1 MRDFLPARKRSI
13 ADEIT
18 SRMLEQILGG
28 EFEPGDRLPAERDL
42 AARFETN
49 RNTLR
54 EAIRNLET
62 LNVVEARQ
70 GDGLR
75 VRDVYE
81 VGEVN
86 LLPFYL
92 RYAGNLETA
101 SAMVSDMLRLRR
113 TLLSEVCGL
122 LSDAPGEGRF
132 ERLRSLV
139 EKQRGQRNDAAMLV
153 RTDMEI
159 ALELVAAS
167 GSVAY
172 RWIFNTMAKLYQEV
186 AYQAPQLWVFPDDYE
201 DTLLAIIE
209 AAEAGS
215 GARARELMLEH
226 LERVDEEILVK
237 LKSLGSF

>member
-13 ADEIT
+13 VDEIT
-18 SRMLEQILGG
+18 SRMLQQILGG
-28 EFEPGDRLPAERDL
+28 EFQAGERLPAEREL
-42 AARFETN
+42 ATRFETN

-62 LNVVEARQ
+62 LNIVEVRQ

-75 VRDVYE
+75 VRDIYE

-92 RYAGNLETA
+92 RYAGNFETA
-101 SAMVSDMLRLRR
+101 SAMVRDMLRLRR

-122 LSDAPGEGRF
+122 LAEGAGENRF
-132 ERLRSLV
+132 EGLRGLV
-139 EKQRGQRNDAAMLV
+139 EKQRKQRTDAAKLV
-153 RTDMEI
+153 RTDVKI
-159 ALELVAAS
+159 AQGLVAAS

-186 AYQAPQLWVFPDDYE
+186 AYQAPLLWVFPDDYE
-201 DTLLAIIE
+201 DTLLGVLD
-209 AAEAGS
+209 AAEAGDGP
-215 GARARELMLEH
+215 GARGMMRKH
-226 LERVDEEILVK
+226 LERVDEEILEK
-237 LKSLGSF
+237 LKTLASF